1 MKKKFGALRI
11 ISGIFKVLAVLFLLG
26 GIAATGL
33 GIFALT
39 RPGGG
44 GFTATTIAP
53 AVVPVIAGI
62 IGMILLLAFSQIFDL
77 LLSLEENTRL
87 TAVLLQRQ
95 LRMQQQQDKDL
106 F

>member
-11 ISGIFKVLAVLFLLG
+11 ISAIYKVLAVLTLLG
-26 GIAATGL
+26 GIVAT
-33 GIFALT
+33 ALYILALMQ
-39 RPGGG
+39 PGGG
-44 GFTATTIAP
+44 GMTLATIAP
-53 AVVPVIAGI
+53 AVVPLISGI
-62 IGMILLLAFSQIFDL
+62 LGMIVLLAFSQIFDL

-95 LRMQQQQDKDL
+95 LRMQQQEKDL